1 MDEMDVCCFLDVL
14 VVTVGSVLSTHNTI
28 FTFYC
33 FQRTICRRFDPKCLF
48 SSHRVCVRFNKKNR
62 LTFPQ
67 RKVTSS
73 ASSTSRRALN
83 RVWSLNESNHLIIYH
98 SAFQFTSIFIT
109 SSFFF
114 PPINFLFLPRLGDD
128 SEQLPSQFYSPDVTF
143 QLLFYFRVG
152 AERQTS
158 PCRTDGPFPGHG
170 LRIKSYLRCFQ
181 EGKSTGPSVW
191 HTRTTDN

>member
-1 MDEMDVCCFLDVL
+1 MDVCCFLDVL
-14 VVTVGSVLSTHNTI
+14 LVTVGSVLSTHNTI

-33 FQRTICRRFDPKCLF
+33 FQRTICRRFHPKCLF

-128 SEQLPSQFYSPDVTF
+128 SEQLPCSFILQMSLSSSCFIS
-143 QLLFYFRVG
+143 
-152 AERQTS
+152 
-158 PCRTDGPFPGHG
+158 G
-170 LRIKSYLRCFQ
+170 LVLKDKHPLVVQMDLSLGMDL
-181 EGKSTGPSVW
+181 E
-191 HTRTTDN
+191 